1 MFNIMRGTN
10 WEKRQ
15 DTKAGLYER
24 ISNFKRCLL
33 RRRSLIEEFRKK
45 SIRESDNVT
54 PFWLHHRGIFCQRC
68 KKRIAR
74 WSLLPANIERWW
86 LTRVN
91 QLSRVQVFISSR
103 GKNVTRNNRHC
114 NPASLYRGRNL
125 WSWTNPRA
133 AFPGIN
139 NVAVA
144 AIFLRLQ
151 WPRSAIVHT
160 SSITNIHRCFHSQS
174 IHPKYPFV
182 PARNECIMNR

>member
-1 MFNIMRGTN
+1 MRGTN

-15 DTKAGLYER
+15 DTKAGLCER

-54 PFWLHHRGIFCQRC
+54 PFWLHHRGIFSQRC
-68 KKRIAR
+68 KKRIAG

-103 GKNVTRNNRHC
+103 GKRGAFRPRKTWPGTIDIVTLPVC
-114 NPASLYRGRNL
+114 
-125 WSWTNPRA
+125 T
-133 AFPGIN
+133 
-139 NVAVA
+139 VA
-144 AIFLRLQ
+144 AIYEVGLIREQLFLALITWRR
-151 WPRSAIVHT
+151 PRFFSAYNGLVRPLST
-160 SSITNIHRCFHSQS
+160 PPQ
-174 IHPKYPFV
+174 
-182 PARNECIMNR
+182 